1 MKRRT
6 YYVTELKQLL
16 VLATPGREDIIDA
29 VAVLGPCTVPDIAQF
44 LGRSRNALYYHVRAL
59 RDCGLLVESEVQ
71 REGVRRT
78 SQYDLPGR
86 PLIVKYNLTTPR
98 SRRAVMKLGRLRFRS
113 GERGFVRACQRG
125 DAVVEGPHRNLWVAH
140 WKGWLTD
147 EDLEEAN
154 RLLLEL
160 VDLFRNG
167 ADASGDRKPLE
178 LTFAIAPVI
187 PRRANCLVRTA

>member
-1 MKRRT
+1 MKRKT

-29 VAVLGPCTVPDIAQF
+29 VAILGPCTVPDIAQF

-59 RDCGLLVESEVQ
+59 RDSGLLVESEVQ
-71 REGVRRT
+71 REGVKRT

-113 GERGFVRACQRG
+113 GERGFVRACQRD
-125 DAVVEGPHRNLWVAH
+125 DAVVEGSHRNLWVAH

-154 RLLLEL
+154 RLLLRL
-160 VDLFRNG
+160 VDLFRHG
-167 ADASGDRKPLE
+167 ADAAGDRKPLE

-187 PRRANCLVRTA
+187 PNRVRQGRV